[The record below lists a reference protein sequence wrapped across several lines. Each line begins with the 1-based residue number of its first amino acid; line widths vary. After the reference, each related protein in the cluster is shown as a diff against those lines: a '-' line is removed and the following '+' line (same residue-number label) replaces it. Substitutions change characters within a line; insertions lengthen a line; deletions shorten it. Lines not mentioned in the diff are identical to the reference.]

1 MAEAILVINAG
12 SSSIKF
18 AIYAA
23 GPDAQSLALLYRGQ
37 IDAIG
42 HRARFIVRDADD
54 ASRVDENVTAA
65 HHEEALAC
73 LLDWIYRHGTGLEF
87 IAAGHRVVH
96 GGVAFQQ
103 PVVVDAGV
111 RERLEELVPL
121 APLHQPHNLTGIAA
135 LGRLKPNLVQ
145 VACFDTAFHHTVP
158 PVEQTFALPP
168 GLAEAGVRR
177 YGFHGLSFAYI
188 ADVLPQYLGSA
199 ADGRVVVAHLGHG
212 ASLCA
217 MQGRK
222 SMATTMT
229 FTPLDGLPMATRCG
243 SIDPAV
249 VLYLM
254 REKGMDAGAVS
265 DLLHHQSGLLG
276 VSGISDDMRELLA
289 SDSPRAAQ
297 SIDLFVH
304 RVNRELGSL
313 AAVLGGLDA
322 LVFTAGIG
330 EHAPSIRARIS
341 RAAAWLG
348 IDLDEDANAANRS
361 RISAAHS
368 TVSAWVIPTDE
379 ELVIA
384 RRTRALA
391 ALLEGETPPQPARRG
406 Q

>member
-23 GPDAQSLALLYRGQ
+23 GSDAQSLALLYRGQ
-37 IDAIG
+37 IDGIG
-42 HRARFIVRDADD
+42 HHAHFTVRDADD
-54 ASRVDENVTAA
+54 TSRVDENVTATS
-65 HHEEALAC
+65 HDEALAC
-73 LLDWIYRHGTGLEF
+73 LLDWIDRHGTGLEF

-103 PVVVDAGV
+103 PVIVTADAI
-111 RERLEELVPL
+111 RHLEALVPL
-121 APLHQPHNLTGIAA
+121 APLHQPHNLAAMAA
-135 LGRLKPNLVQ
+135 LGRIKPKLVQ
-145 VACFDTAFHHTVP
+145 VACFDTAFHHTLP

-168 GLAEAGVRR
+168 ELADAGVRR
-177 YGFHGLSFAYI
+177 YGFHGLSYEYI
-188 ADVLPQYLGSA
+188 SDILPQYLGSI

-217 MQGRK
+217 LHGRK
-222 SMATTMT
+222 SIATTMT
-229 FTPLDGLPMATRCG
+229 FTPLDGLPMASRCG

-265 DLLHHQSGLLG
+265 DLLHHRSGLLG
-276 VSGISDDMRELLA
+276 LSGISGDMRDLLA

-297 SIDLFVH
+297 AIDLFVH
-304 RVNRELGSL
+304 RVSRELGSM
-313 AAVLGGLDA
+313 AAALGGLDA
-322 LVFTAGIG
+322 LIFTAGIG
-330 EHAPSIRARIS
+330 EHTPTIRARIC
-341 RAAAWLG
+341 RNAAWLG
-348 IDLDEDANAANRS
+348 VDLDESANTANQS
-361 RISAAHS
+361 RISAAGS
-368 TVSAWVIPTDE
+368 TVSAWVIPTNE

-384 RRTRALA
+384 RHTRALA
-391 ALLEGETPPQPARRG
+391 ALPDGEAPLQPAGSG

>member
-1 MAEAILVINAG
+1 MAEAILVFNAG

-23 GPDAQSLALLYRGQ
+23 GSDAQSLALLYRGQ
-37 IDAIG
+37 IDGIG
-42 HRARFIVRDADD
+42 HHAHFTVRDADD

-65 HHEEALAC
+65 SHEEALAS
-73 LLDWIYRHGTGLEF
+73 LLDWIDGHGTGLEF

-103 PVVVDAGV
+103 PVVVTDEV
-111 RERLEELVPL
+111 IHQLEALVPL
-121 APLHQPHNLTGIAA
+121 APLHQPYNLAAMVA
-135 LGRLKPNLVQ
+135 LGRLEPKLVQ
-145 VACFDTAFHHTVP
+145 IASFDTAFHHTLP
-158 PVEQTFALPP
+158 PVEQTFALSPA
-168 GLAEAGVRR
+168 LAEAGVRC
-177 YGFHGLSFAYI
+177 YGFHGLSYAYI

-199 ADGRVVVAHLGHG
+199 AEGRVVVAHLGHG
-212 ASLCA
+212 ASMCA
-217 MQGRK
+217 LQGRK

-265 DLLHHQSGLLG
+265 DLLHHRSGLLG
-276 VSGISDDMRELLA
+276 VSGISGDMGDLLA

-297 SIDLFVH
+297 AIDLFVH
-304 RVNRELGSL
+304 RVSRELGSL

-322 LVFTAGIG
+322 LIFTAGIG
-330 EHAPSIRARIS
+330 EHAPSIRARIC
-341 RAAAWLG
+341 RNAAWLG
-348 IDLDEDANAANRS
+348 IDLDEAANTANRL
-361 RISAAHS
+361 RISAADS
-368 TVSAWVIPTDE
+368 AVSAWVIPTNE

-384 RRTRALA
+384 RQTWALVD
-391 ALLEGETPPQPARRG
+391 RG
-406 Q
+406 NQ